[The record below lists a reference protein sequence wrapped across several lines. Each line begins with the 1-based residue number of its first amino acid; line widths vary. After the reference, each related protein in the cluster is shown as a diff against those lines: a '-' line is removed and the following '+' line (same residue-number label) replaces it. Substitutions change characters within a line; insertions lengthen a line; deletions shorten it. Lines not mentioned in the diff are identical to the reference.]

1 MKRAKKHPPA
11 VPKPRNPLGR
21 SPLLGKGHVH
31 QESRKA
37 PRRRSKAEVARAL
50 AGLDDE

>member
-1 MKRAKKHPPA
+1 MKRAKKHRPA

-21 SPLLGKGHVH
+21 SPLLGKGHAH

-37 PRRRSKAEVARAL
+37 QRRRGKAEVVRAL
-50 AGLDDE
+50 ARLDDE